1 MLSHGQ
7 VQENLTMAVS
17 LSPNFTVAPLL
28 TQGCSC
34 GKLGRLFLP
43 SNTQHL
49 GTNGKVIFS
58 ELAFQH
64 IGLGGK

>member
-1 MLSHGQ
+1 
-7 VQENLTMAVS
+7 MAVS

-28 TQGCSC
+28 KQGCSC

-43 SNTQHL
+43 SNAQHL